1 MDLVE
6 INLTHLIGG
15 NALIMPYTISINGLG
30 IKSSSLI
37 NTRANSY
44 AFINTKLAQLAE
56 RFLEV
61 ES

>member
-6 INLTHLIGG
+6 INLTRLIEG
-15 NALIMPYTISINGLG
+15 NALIMPYTISINELE

-44 AFINTKLAQLAE
+44 TFINIKLA
-56 RFLEV
+56 
-61 ES
+61 

>member
-6 INLTHLIGG
+6 IDLICLIGG
-15 NALIMPYTISINGLG
+15 DTLIISCTISINGLG

-44 AFINTKLAQLAE
+44 AFINTKLA
-56 RFLEV
+56 
-61 ES
+61 

>member
-6 INLTHLIGG
+6 IDLTRLIGEDT
-15 NALIMPYTISINGLG
+15 LTISYTISINRLE
-30 IKSSSLI
+30 IKSFSLI

-44 AFINTKLAQLAE
+44 AFINTKLAQLIE

-61 ES
+61 KL